1 MSFFVV
7 RSSFFI
13 SIGAGTMVFD
23 NSVETHHVADG
34 GVIIYIPEF
43 YSGEDADL
51 LFASLLQEVPW
62 KQERGR
68 FNRLF
73 PRLTALYADEG
84 LVYKYSGV
92 IYPSLPWTRVLETV
106 RRRVET
112 AAGAPF
118 NSVLLNRYRNGNDS
132 MGYHAD
138 AEPELGINPIVPSLS
153 LGAVRRFVLRH
164 KKKKERLEFDLAHGS
179 LLIMAGTLQHFWVHA
194 LPKAARPVG
203 ERINLTFRNLIAPV
217 SA

>member
-1 MSFFVV
+1 MFLLDN
-7 RSSFFI
+7 
-13 SIGAGTMVFD
+13 GGTF
-23 NSVETHHVADG
+23 HVADG
-34 GVIIYIPEF
+34 GIIIYDPAF
-43 YSGEDADL
+43 CPPDQADA
-51 LFASLLQEVPW
+51 LFAILQGTITW

-84 LVYKYSGV
+84 VAYKYSGV
-92 IYPSLPWTRVLETV
+92 IYPSLPWTSELDAV
-106 RRRVET
+106 RRRVEA

-118 NSVLLNRYRNGNDS
+118 NSVLLNRYRDGSDS

-153 LGAVRRFVLRH
+153 LGAVRRFVLRN
-164 KKKKERLEFDLAHGS
+164 KKTKDRMEFDLGHGS

-194 LPKAARPVG
+194 LPKTARPVG
-203 ERINLTFRNLIAPV
+203 ERINLTFRNLIVPA
-217 SA
+217 SS